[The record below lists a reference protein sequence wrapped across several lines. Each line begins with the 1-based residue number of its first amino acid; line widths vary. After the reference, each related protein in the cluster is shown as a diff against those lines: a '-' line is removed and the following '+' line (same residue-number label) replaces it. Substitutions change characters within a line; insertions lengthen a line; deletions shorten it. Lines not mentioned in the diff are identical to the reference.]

1 MILNPHI
8 QLCLFHFLF
17 SLNSH
22 STKMLCTI
30 CLSMAKVCNYQC
42 RFFFLFHYY
51 SIIFLFLFSFGY
63 EWWTCVFGFSQE
75 QREVMFTH
83 AYTLKLF
90 PKLISNVCLYYK
102 VQCPKENLEKN
113 KASENI
119 VNVVY
124 LECLIFGGN
133 WFFNRLAWIWISVF
147 QDAPI
152 FYILF
157 I

>member
-8 QLCLFHFLF
+8 PVCLFHFLF

-22 STKMLCTI
+22 NIKMLCTI
-30 CLSMAKVCNYQC
+30 CPLMEKSLQLSMQIFLVSLLLDY
-42 RFFFLFHYY
+42 FFFF
-51 SIIFLFLFSFGY
+51 FFFFGY
-63 EWWTCVFGFSQE
+63 EWWTCVLGFSQE

-133 WFFNRLAWIWISVF
+133 WFFNSLAWIWISVF